1 MIQSG
6 VMQEANGNFLANQ
19 EEVTMT
25 VRADSFKLNNYN
37 DVIDEK
43 KQVQSEVSM
52 QPGEFE
58 TYEISKVDFIFFL
71 IIEFSP

>member
-58 TYEISKVDFIFFL
+58 TYEISKVDFIF
-71 IIEFSP
+71 